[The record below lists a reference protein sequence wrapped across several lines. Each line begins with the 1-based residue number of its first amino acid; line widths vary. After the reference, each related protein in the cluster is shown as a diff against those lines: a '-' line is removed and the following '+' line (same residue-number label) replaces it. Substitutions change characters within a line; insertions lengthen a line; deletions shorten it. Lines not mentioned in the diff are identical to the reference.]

1 MKYLVSY
8 YRKQFLSIF
17 QMSTMLADIYEHVQ
31 KTKVSTKYLKTLNA
45 IMKTQMNLEG
55 SFNG

>member
-1 MKYLVSY
+1 MSY

-17 QMSTMLADIYEHVQ
+17 QMSTMLANIYEHVQ

-45 IMKTQMNLEG
+45 IMKTQMNLG
-55 SFNG
+55 DSFNG